1 MNGLDEFCKVPAA
14 RLTLDQIMARC
25 NSYGLAWELTG
36 AKIGLIIVGA
46 VLIGLLVLIR
56 RIKKSEDAS
65 VVVGNTFEGLLYGA
79 LSVWA
84 GSSAGVVLAL
94 LLPPAIMGVMLLV
107 FGVLALLIM
116 IAALIKGT
124 AGLMKVA
131 GTICLLALA
140 TGLVVASSF
149 AFQVPTSGRAGA
161 AYETYL
167 WAIAI
172 TFASTGFVGALI
184 VSLFRGYHFAAGWF
198 LVPLNASW
206 GLLGNLLGLMNH
218 FASMLFF
225 ADYGKVQET
234 RRFYVRYDA
243 GYHLKA
249 GYDFTEGDAMSATN
263 VVKHEAV
270 HVLQHFI
277 FGPIYPLSHAAWIA
291 LMFVPGIFAGW
302 LKRTVGAGIT
312 DFTYYNNPW
321 EVIAYAFGG
330 TRNDGSKDLIFR
342 DIAAWIIAVVWILGA
357 TAAAIAFF
365 AARS

>member
-46 VLIGLLVLIR
+46 VLIGLFVLIH
-56 RIKKSEDAS
+56 RIKKKEGAG
-65 VVVGNTFEGLLYGA
+65 VVFGNTFEGLLYGG

-84 GSSAGVVLAL
+84 GSSAGVMLAL
-94 LLPPAIMGVMLLV
+94 LLPPAIMGVMLVV

-124 AGLMKVA
+124 ATGMKVV

-140 TGLVVASSF
+140 GGLIAASSV
-149 AFQVPTSGRAGA
+149 AFQVPASGRAGN

-167 WAIAI
+167 WAMAI
-172 TFASTGFVGALI
+172 TFASTGFVDALI
-184 VSLFRGYHFAAGWF
+184 VSIFRGYHWAAGWF

-206 GLLGNLLGLMNH
+206 GLLGNLLALMNH

-225 ADYGKVQET
+225 DDYGKVQET
-234 RRFYVRYDA
+234 RTFYVRYDA
-243 GYHLKA
+243 GFHLKA

-263 VVKHEAV
+263 VEKHEAV

-277 FGPIYPLSHAAWIA
+277 FGPIYPLSHVAWVA
-291 LMFVPGIFAGW
+291 LMFVPGIVAG
-302 LKRTVGAGIT
+302 LVKRTVGAGIT
-312 DFTYYNNPW
+312 DFTYYNNPF

-342 DIAAWIIAVVWILGA
+342 DTFAWIIAIVWILGA
-357 TAAAIAFF
+357 TGAAIAFF
-365 AARS
+365 AVRS